1 MKRKQFTKKISL
13 KKHTVANLDRKSLS
27 GIFGGVDTDP
37 GSTCKHCVTED
48 IFCEPTITMCTG
60 SACDTLEPACPYT
73 EALSCFPIE
82 CTALSN
88 CNCTV
93 LTNCN
98 C

>member
-48 IFCEPTITMCTG
+48 IFCEPTKTMCTG
-60 SACDTLEPACPYT
+60 SPCPTYD
-73 EALSCFPIE
+73 P
-82 CTALSN
+82 N
-88 CNCTV
+88 CNVTIEVTCQGFTCAYPD
-93 LTNCN
+93 TCN
-98 C
+98 CPITQVC